1 MMKKIKQIIIK
12 WFFGDIFAEIKG
24 NKEWKNISNYVNKD
38 NILDL
43 QMNASRKQISRYGK
57 TMEELEK
64 TVATLRRESHPPI
77 FGEKDKEDILKRLI
91 KIEKR
96 R

>member
-1 MMKKIKQIIIK
+1 MIKNIITK
-12 WFFGDIFAEIKG
+12 WLFKTFFNSFKQM
-24 NKEWKNISNYVNKD
+24 KEWKKIDDYVNKD